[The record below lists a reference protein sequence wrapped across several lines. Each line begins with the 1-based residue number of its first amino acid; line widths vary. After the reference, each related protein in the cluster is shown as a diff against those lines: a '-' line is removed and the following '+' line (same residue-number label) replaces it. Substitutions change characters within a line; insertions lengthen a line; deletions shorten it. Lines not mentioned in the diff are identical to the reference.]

1 MRIIVTQK
9 TEHCEKCCHGV
20 NIHSSEHIQGFLTQ
34 FMMTLRTYLA
44 DRKISQREFV
54 EMLRREGIKTSIGT
68 INNYI
73 NNKATLRLDVAMKIH
88 DLTDKKVSLKSLLK
102 K

>member
-1 MRIIVTQK
+1 M
-9 TEHCEKCCHGV
+9 
-20 NIHSSEHIQGFLTQ
+20 L
-34 FMMTLRTYLA
+34 TLRTYLS

-54 EMLRREGIKTSIGT
+54 EMLRKQGIKTSIGT
-68 INNYI
+68 INNYL

-88 DLTDKKVSLKSLLK
+88 ELTNGKVSLKSLLK